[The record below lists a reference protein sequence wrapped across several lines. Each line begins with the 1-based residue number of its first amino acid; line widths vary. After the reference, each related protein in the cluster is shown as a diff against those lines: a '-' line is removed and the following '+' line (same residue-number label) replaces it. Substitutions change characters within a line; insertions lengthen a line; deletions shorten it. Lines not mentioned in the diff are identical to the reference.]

1 MRLGQRGRW
10 RILNLDS
17 HLIEDSF
24 GNTGLD
30 LDVVRVVAVITV
42 VPDGFVIIVNFD
54 LHDKQ

>member
-1 MRLGQRGRW
+1 M
-10 RILNLDS
+10 DS

-42 VPDGFVIIVNFD
+42 VADGFVIIVNFD
-54 LHDKQ
+54 LHDKD